1 LAATTDYWVND
12 ASGDPVFVV
21 TAPANAAMTKMLP
34 TLLAEL
40 EALGGGRKGTVVF
53 DRGGWSPKL
62 FKQLIDAGWHIL
74 TYRKG
79 KTCPHP
85 RAGFSVQTLTID
97 GRQVSYTLSERK
109 VQLRNGLRL
118 REIAELRDN
127 GGQTVL
133 LTDHTEHPAVLLA
146 HSLFS
151 RWRQENYF
159 RYMKE
164 NFLLDALVD
173 YDVEPDDPTREVPN
187 PARKA
192 LEVQL
197 REARAHVAELERTYG
212 AAAVDNPEA
221 RRPTMRGF
229 KIAHGATGKQLRA
242 ARAAVTRLEDQR
254 RALPKRVPVGTVLDA
269 AKVVRLS
276 RERKLLTDAI
286 KAAVD
291 RAESALLRLLRPYL
305 SRADDEGRA
314 FLRTAV
320 AQPGDLLVAG
330 DDLVVRLAPMS
341 APRYTAALRALC
353 NQLNA
358 LQPRVPET
366 TYRLRYEVGEP
377 PEAP

>member
-1 LAATTDYWVND
+1 
-12 ASGDPVFVV
+12 
-21 TAPANAAMTKMLP
+21 M
-34 TLLAEL
+34 
-40 EALGGGRKGTVVF
+40 F

-62 FKQLIDAGWHIL
+62 FTQLIDDGWHIL

-79 KTCPHP
+79 RKCPHP
-85 RAGFSVQTLTID
+85 STGFTAQSMTID
-97 GRQVSYTLSERK
+97 GRQVSYTLSERA
-109 VQLRNGLRL
+109 VQLRNGLCL
-118 REIAELRDN
+118 REIAELRDD

-133 LTDHTEHPAVLLA
+133 LTDHRAHPAVLLA
-146 HSLFS
+146 HRMFA

-159 RYMKE
+159 RYMKQ

-173 YDVEPDDPTREVPN
+173 YATEPDDLTRAVPN

-197 REARAHVAELERTYG
+197 REARTQLAELERTYG

-221 RRPTMRGF
+221 QRPTMRGF
-229 KIAHGATGKQLRA
+229 KIAHGATGQPLRA
-242 ARAAVTRLEDQR
+242 ARAQVTQLLTQR
-254 RALPKRVPVGTVLDA
+254 RALPTHVPVGTVLEA

-276 RERKLLTDAI
+276 PERKLLTDTI
-286 KAAVD
+286 KAAVY
-291 RAESALLRLLRPYL
+291 RAESALLRLVRPHL

-320 AQPGDLLVAG
+320 AQPGDLLVQG

-353 NQLNA
+353 NELNA
-358 LQPRVPET
+358 LQPRFPET
-366 TYRLRYEVGEP
+366 TYRMRYEVAEP
-377 PEAP
+377 AAAL